1 MAGILA
7 IRKPKM
13 RNVDPVE
20 APTIH
25 DHVQAEITMVDSVKD
40 AIARFAKCQPDV
52 IVTSLLV
59 LSPGDSERLISHV
72 KEHAGSHVQIVTI
85 PALDMLRDAPPEE
98 KPRLGL
104 FRRRG
109 PVSLDSYD
117 PRMVGKQIADRLE
130 RARTLRTE
138 QKSSRDLPR
147 LVKPE
152 TSLMRPAQKA
162 AAAPVGAT
170 PQDRRWARRTP
181 HREVPW
187 LWTVKLPWGAEVG
200 LVNISRTGLLV
211 ESGIQ
216 GLAGSDAGAAPER
229 PGAGSSGDG
238 ALHSQRRCAR
248 RSLRCSLSRRSKV

>member
-1 MAGILA
+1 
-7 IRKPKM
+7 
-13 RNVDPVE
+13 
-20 APTIH
+20 
-25 DHVQAEITMVDSVKD
+25 MVDSVKD
-40 AIARFAKCQPDV
+40 AIARFAKWSADV
-52 IVTSLLV
+52 IVAPPL

-109 PVSLDSYD
+109 PVSLGLQYD

-152 TSLMRPAQKA
+152 TSLAVRPAQKA

-200 LVNISRTGLLV
+200 LVNISRYRLAGRIR
-211 ESGIQ
+211 IQ
-216 GLAGSDAGAAPER
+216 GLAGSDAGAAPEL
-229 PGAGSSGDG
+229 PLD
-238 ALHSQRRCAR
+238 
-248 RSLRCSLSRRSKV
+248 